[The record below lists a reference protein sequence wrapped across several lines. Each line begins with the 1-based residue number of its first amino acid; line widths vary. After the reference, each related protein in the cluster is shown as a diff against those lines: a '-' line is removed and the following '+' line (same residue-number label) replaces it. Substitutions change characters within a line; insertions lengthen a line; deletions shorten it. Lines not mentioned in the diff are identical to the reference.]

1 MTDPQAGNEAITS
14 PDPLLVAV
22 QEYQR
27 LYASWSATNDLL
39 EREQTRLQLG
49 QVQELLWS
57 LIAGSLYQIAK
68 GWAGSVI
75 GKEHIAAQGN
85 DALTSLALSLYI
97 YVAEELP
104 KLVIDPSKNVMGL
117 LMTIVR
123 RRLIDEQRK
132 YMRDLSGP
140 RSSTASALAA
150 QVALEGT
157 MWPARAG
164 AEPIYS
170 GEALQDIVDPQSK
183 DIEEQLVDRLY
194 SQALWEDI
202 QLYWQR
208 TLTRED
214 QQIVRRWERDP
225 PTPFRTIAESLGPG
239 WTESMI
245 RQRHYR
251 IMRRTR
257 QYLQERQEL
266 ATEQ

>member
-1 MTDPQAGNEAITS
+1 MTNPSAVSEAVPS
-14 PDPLLVAV
+14 PDPLLAAV

-27 LYASWSATNDLL
+27 LYACWSAADDLL
-39 EREQTRLQLG
+39 EREQTRLQLRN
-49 QVQELLWS
+49 VQEQLWS
-57 LIAGSLYQIAK
+57 LIAGPLSQIAK

-75 GKEHIAAQGN
+75 GKEHMSTQGD
-85 DALTSLALSLYI
+85 DALNSLALSLYI

-104 KLVIDPSKNVMGL
+104 KLAIDPTKNVLGL

-140 RSSTASALAA
+140 RSSTVGPFAA
-150 QVALEGT
+150 YTAPEGT
-157 MWPARAG
+157 MWPARMG
-164 AEPIYS
+164 AEPIYKDS
-170 GEALQDIVDPQSK
+170 ALQDIIDPQSK
-183 DIEEQLVDRLY
+183 DIEEQLIDRLY

-202 QLYWQR
+202 QRYWQH

-214 QQIVRRWERDP
+214 QSIVRRWEHDP
-225 PTPFRTIAESLGPG
+225 PTPFRTIAENLGPG
-239 WTESMI
+239 WSESMV

-257 QYLQERQEL
+257 QYLHERQEP
-266 ATEQ
+266 ATEH

>member
-1 MTDPQAGNEAITS
+1 MTDPLADSEATS
-14 PDPLLVAV
+14 SPELLLAAV

-27 LYASWSATNDLL
+27 LYAYWSTTDDLL

-49 QVQELLWS
+49 QVQEILWS
-57 LIAGSLYQIAK
+57 LIAGSLFQIAK

-85 DALTSLALSLYI
+85 DALNSLALSLYI

-132 YMRDLSGP
+132 NMRDLSGP
-140 RSSTASALAA
+140 RSSTAGPFAA
-150 QVALEGT
+150 HAAPEST
-157 MWPARAG
+157 MWPARVA

-170 GEALQDIVDPQSK
+170 GEALQDIIDPQSK

-214 QQIVRRWERDP
+214 QCIVRRWERDP
-225 PTPFRTIAESLGPG
+225 PTPFRAIAESLGPG

-257 QYLQERQEL
+257 QYLHERQEL